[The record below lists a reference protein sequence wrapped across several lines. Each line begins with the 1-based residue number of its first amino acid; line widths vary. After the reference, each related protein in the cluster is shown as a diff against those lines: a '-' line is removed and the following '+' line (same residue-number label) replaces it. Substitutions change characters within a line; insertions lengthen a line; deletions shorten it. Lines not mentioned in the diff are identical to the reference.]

1 MSTNASNADLSFGK
15 SRAHWIRTCYN
26 LLTGARHESLD
37 YSEKRKWM
45 DLWNPVSR
53 KNKYSL
59 HTCVL
64 ALPPKLS
71 VPWALSLVLSFT
83 RVGKFAK
90 EAIYRS
96 HVVTLSE
103 EETGS
108 ITHLRWPSMRKS
120 SSGRRDAL
128 PLLKS
133 TLTRQWYNQ
142 GNICQWCSSGRAA
155 WGELCELPALGW
167 ECRVWQAEFKNTG
180 RHHGQPRGEQF
191 LGKKAN

>member
-1 MSTNASNADLSFGK
+1 MSHLIIQRKGNEWTCETQFPGRTNIPCILVCWPYLPNYQSPEFCPLSF
-15 SRAHWIRTCYN
+15 H
-26 LLTGARHESLD
+26 TGGQVCKGS
-37 YSEKRKWM
+37 
-45 DLWNPVSR
+45 
-53 KNKYSL
+53 
-59 HTCVL
+59 
-64 ALPPKLS
+64 
-71 VPWALSLVLSFT
+71 
-83 RVGKFAK
+83 
-90 EAIYRS
+90 YRS